1 MSQKIKFGRLLPSA
15 ALQLCAVLPLCAAL
29 ALSPPVV
36 SGAPAAAA
44 DSPAPAPTA
53 TPAAPAPVPE
63 AHALVK
69 GDLEAFFDGIIPL
82 QLERSDVAGATVLVM
97 HGSETLLLKG
107 YGFSDLKKKQAVDP
121 AATMFR
127 LASISK
133 LFTWT
138 AAMQLAE
145 QGKLDLDAGIDRYV
159 DFPVSAGE
167 RMTLRN
173 LMTHT
178 SGFEETVRDI
188 IVTDPKRYAG
198 LREFL
203 IENQPHR
210 LFAPGTIPEYSNYS
224 VGLGSYIVQRVSGER
239 FEDYVA
245 AHIFAPLGMT
255 HSTFFQPPPQALKEL
270 PSQGYPSSTRK
281 PAIGFELFSPAGA
294 GGISSSAADMGRFGQ
309 MLLNGGELDGQRLL
323 KTETLDEMWKPQFR
337 ANEQLPPIGLGFY
350 QVWRNQLRW
359 IGHQGDLV
367 AFHSLFFVEPKQKLV
382 LFISYNSAGSAGKTR
397 PELLRAFSDRYF
409 PSPLQQA
416 FSSTPVSS
424 LKDIEGTYEGTRRAD
439 STALKLFALM
449 GQSHATLD
457 KEGVLHVDRM
467 KDLRGHPF
475 GWKPVAKDLWQQVD
489 DQDKL
494 FAIRGADGRIERL
507 AGSFAAAQLQRV
519 PWYENDKLVF
529 MMLGLCVLICASV
542 AHNLVLRLARRFVFR
557 STQPV
562 GAPNRTVLTGWCKA
576 AAIYWLVLLALFGIL
591 FARFDDDA
599 LPPSSAWDKYFLMG
613 NVLSLIAIAMS
624 VAAALSALRILSRP
638 AVSRISQAKFALV
651 AFACMYLSWFAV
663 HWHVITPV
671 HRL

>member
-1 MSQKIKFGRLLPSA
+1 MSQTIKFGSRA
-15 ALQLCAVLPLCAAL
+15 WLCAVL
-29 ALSPPVV
+29 ALSPLTV
-36 SGAPAAAA
+36 S
-44 DSPAPAPTA
+44 SAPTA
-53 TPAAPAPVPE
+53 AAPAVVPAPLQE

-167 RMTLRN
+167 HMTLRN

-203 IENQPHR
+203 IENQPRR
-210 LFAPGTIPEYSNYS
+210 LFAPGSIPEYSNYS
-224 VGLGSYIVQRVSGER
+224 VGLGSYIVQRISGER

-255 HSTFFQPPPQALKEL
+255 HSTFFQPPPQPLKEL
-270 PSQGYPSSTRK
+270 PSEGYASSTRK
-281 PAIGFELFSPAGA
+281 PGVGFELFSPAGA
-294 GGISSSAADMGRFGQ
+294 GGISSSAADMGRFAQ
-309 MLLNGGELDGQRLL
+309 MLLKGGELDGQRLL
-323 KTETLDEMWKPQFR
+323 KTETLEEMWKPQFR

-350 QVWRNQLRW
+350 QVWRNDLKW

-382 LFISYNSAGSAGKTR
+382 LFISYNSAGSSNKTR

-409 PSPLQQA
+409 PSPLQQNFTA
-416 FSSTPVSS
+416 TAVSS
-424 LKDIEGTYEGTRRAD
+424 LQDIEGTYQGTRRAD
-439 STALKLFALM
+439 STLLKLFALM
-449 GQSHATLD
+449 GQSHATVD
-457 KEGVLHVDRM
+457 KDGVLHVDRM

-529 MMLGLCVLICASV
+529 MMLALCALVCAGV
-542 AHNLVLRLARRFVFR
+542 AHNVLLRLARRFILR
-557 STQPV
+557 STQPI
-562 GAPNRTVLTGWCKA
+562 GPANRVVLTGWCKA
-576 AAIYWLVLLALFGIL
+576 AAIYWLVLLALCGIL
-591 FARFDDDA
+591 FARFDDDS
-599 LPPSSAWDKYFLMG
+599 LPPSSAWDKYFLLG
-613 NVLSLIAIAMS
+613 NVLFVIAIAMS
-624 VAAALSALRILSRP
+624 AGVALSALRIWRRR
-638 AVSRISQAKFALV
+638 AVSRLSQAKFTLL
-651 AFACMYLSWFAV
+651 ACACLYLSWFAV
-663 HWHVITPV
+663 HWHAITPV

>member
-1 MSQKIKFGRLLPSA
+1 MSRTINFGRLVP
-15 ALQLCAVLPLCAAL
+15 LCAVAAL
-29 ALSPPVV
+29 LLHALS
-36 SGAPAAAA
+36 SAAASAPAAPVPVAA
-44 DSPAPAPTA
+44 SN
-53 TPAAPAPVPE
+53 APVAVQQ

-69 GDLEAFFDGIIPL
+69 EDLEAFFDGIIPL

-145 QGKLDLDAGIDRYV
+145 RGKLDLDAGIDRYV
-159 DFPVSAGE
+159 DFPISAAAHL
-167 RMTLRN
+167 TLRN

-203 IENQPHR
+203 IENQPQR

-255 HSTFFQPPPQALKEL
+255 HSTFYQPPPQPLKDL
-270 PSQGYPSSTRK
+270 PSEGYLSSTRK
-281 PAIGFELFSPAGA
+281 PAVGFELFSPAGA

-309 MLLNGGELDGQRLL
+309 MLLNGGELDGQRIL
-323 KTETLDEMWKPQFR
+323 KPETLDEMWKPQFR

-350 QVWRNQLRW
+350 QVWRNQLKW

-367 AFHSLFFVEPKQKLV
+367 AFHSLFFVEPRQKLV
-382 LFISYNSAGSAGKTR
+382 VFISYNSAGSGSKTR

-409 PSPLQQA
+409 PSPLQQD
-416 FSSTPVSS
+416 FSATAVSS
-424 LKDIEGTYEGTRRAD
+424 LKDIEGTYQGTRRAD
-439 STALKLFALM
+439 STVLKLFALM
-449 GQSHATLD
+449 GQSHATVD
-457 KEGVLHVDRM
+457 KDGVLHVDRM

-519 PWYENDKLVF
+519 PWYENDKFVF
-529 MMLGLCVLICASV
+529 MVLALCVLVCASV
-542 AHNLVLRLARRFVFR
+542 AHNVVLRLARRFILR

-562 GAPNRTVLTGWCKA
+562 GPASRVVLTGWCKA
-576 AAIYWLVLLALFGIL
+576 AAIYWLLLLALFGIL
-591 FARFDDDA
+591 FARFDDDS

-613 NVLSLIAIAMS
+613 NLLCVIAIAMS
-624 VAAALSALRILSRP
+624 VAAALSALRVWRRA
-638 AVSRISQAKFALV
+638 AVSRISQVKFTLV
-651 AFACMYLSWFAV
+651 ALACLYLSWFAL